1 MKKYVNQSY
10 YIILGLLLL
19 TSLQSYAQQDFVQT
33 QYMFNL
39 LSINPAYAGS
49 KNTFDVNFSHRS
61 QWSGLEGAPK
71 TQVLSLHAPLF
82 QKKVGL
88 GLQIINDEIGPR
100 KITGISVPY
109 AYHLRMG
116 KGKLGL
122 GLRSGVYNYTYN
134 WAMLN
139 YKDKEDAVIGQGK
152 QTKVVADF
160 DFGIYYKDRLN
171 YVGVQ
176 LAHLNEAR
184 IYDNDS
190 LADNSA
196 HLYAGLS
203 LFYGHAFELKENFV
217 LKTSLLARTVAGAFY
232 LDANASVLLKNRFW
246 IGASYK
252 TVGIASFITKIN
264 ATQKL
269 SIGYSFDYPIA
280 KVFLQRT
287 SNEIFI
293 QYSFNRFKNEGVS
306 PRYF

>member
-1 MKKYVNQSY
+1 MKKFFNHPY
-10 YIILGLLLL
+10 YLIFGFLLSSLGGI
-19 TSLQSYAQQDFVQT
+19 AQQDFVQS

-61 QWSGLEGAPK
+61 QWSGLEGAPT

-82 QKKVGL
+82 QQKVGL

-100 KITGISVPY
+100 KITGLSIPY

-122 GLRSGVYNYTYN
+122 GLRSGLYNYTYN

-139 YKDKEDAVIGQGK
+139 YKEKEDVVIGQGK
-152 QTKVVADF
+152 QSKVVADF

-190 LADNSA
+190 LKENPA
-196 HLYAGLS
+196 HLYASLS
-203 LFYGHAFELKENFV
+203 LFYGHAFELKENLV
-217 LKTSLLARTVAGAFY
+217 LKTSVLARTVAGAFY
-232 LDANASVLLKNRFW
+232 ADINASVLFKKRFW
-246 IGASYK
+246 FGASYK

-269 SIGYSFDYPIA
+269 SVGYSFDYPIA
-280 KVFLQRT
+280 NVFLQRT

-293 QYSFNRFKNEGVS
+293 QYSFKRFKNEGVS